1 MISRK
6 WSEGK
11 ASPCR
16 VGEVINKH
24 QASETSEPPCSGE
37 TLHKRAGRWHFLKQK
52 HTHTLTHSKLHP
64 LESTY
69 LPCRVPNLRLDD
81 LPIPRLD
88 ALGRKLHAN
97 RTLALQVELVTG
109 KSRQEVGLPDA

>member
-1 MISRK
+1 VVERQR
-6 WSEGK
+6 
-11 ASPCR
+11 PLR
-16 VGEVINKH
+16 VVLGEVINKH
-24 QASETSEPPCSGE
+24 QASETSEPPYSAE
-37 TLHKRAGRWHFLKQK
+37 TLHDRAGRWHFLKQK
-52 HTHTLTHSKLHP
+52 HTHTHSHTP

-81 LPIPRLD
+81 LPVPRLD